1 MLKRTMTGALI
12 TAVVFLV
19 LWYSYIPGILPSATV
34 VLNCFAVYEIF
45 RAAGKHRNIKLLLMA
60 LCCAVCVLMVPF
72 DGYVTVLRYFFPAAA
87 ALFLWMMAKQEE
99 IRLDSKAKVFFV
111 SQIPVFLFR
120 AIPELKGMEHGLIY
134 LTLAITLC
142 FATDIGAYLT
152 GILIGK
158 HKLIPKVSPNK
169 TVEGSIG
176 GIVSAALLLLL
187 SGRLLHYSMGYTV
200 NYGTMIFYGV
210 LASVVS
216 QFGDLTMSC
225 VKRICG
231 IKDFGSLLP
240 GHGGI
245 LDRFDSHMFC
255 VAFTFLFCTA
265 TGGYLS

>member
-1 MLKRTMTGALI
+1 MLKRTITGALI
-12 TAVVFLV
+12 TAVVYLV
-19 LWYSYIPGILPSATV
+19 LWYSYIPGVLPSATA

-45 RAAGKHRNIKLLLMA
+45 RAAAMHRDKKA
-60 LCCAVCVLMVPF
+60 LSAALVCSLFLSLAPF
-72 DGYVTVLRYFFPAAA
+72 EAYGTGLKYLFPASAF
-87 ALFLWMMAKQEE
+87 LFVWMMAKQETV
-99 IRLDSKAKVFFV
+99 RLNSKAKVFV
-111 SQIPVFLFR
+111 ISQIPVFLFR

-134 LTLAITLC
+134 LTLAITQS
-142 FATDIGAYLT
+142 FATDVGAYLT
-152 GILIGK
+152 GILFGK